1 MYKPTHSVHNQKR
14 IVQVDEFANH
24 LEDLAKRIHGVD
36 IRKVIL
42 SK

>member
-1 MYKPTHSVHNQKR
+1 MGKHTYLPNQKR

-24 LEDLAKRIHGVD
+24 LADLANRIRGVD
-36 IRKVIL
+36 IRKMVL